1 MSEKHFQ
8 GIGISGGVAIG
19 PAFVLKSPD
28 PVVWMH
34 RIPKESIDDELDRFR
49 KSIEATRVGLLKL
62 KEEIGRKMGTE
73 HAYIFDAHLLMLD
86 DPILVDGVE
95 SRVRV
100 ERVNV
105 EFALQQI
112 ISELSRTFRSFED
125 SYMRDR
131 GVDVLDV
138 GNRIQVNLLR
148 HAGWPE
154 EQPPEPAI
162 LVAHEVVPSKFA
174 SIDSNLMLGLAM
186 DVGGQTT
193 HTGLLARSLNIPAV
207 VGLRDLSVQVKNH
220 EMLVIDGTEGVV
232 IVNPQTETL
241 QRYRN
246 LKRLFEQQEAELLA
260 TRDLPAVTIDGL
272 EIALGANVETP
283 EELPSVIQHGAK
295 GIGLYRSEFVFLSN
309 PKLLPTE
316 DDHEAMY
323 RRMAE
328 AAGDLF
334 VNIRTLDLGGEKG
347 LESLGMEA
355 EPNPALGLR
364 AIRYSLRE
372 PSLFKTQLRGVL
384 RASATGNLR
393 ILIPMLTGLPE
404 LRRIHELIDKCK
416 RELREEAIPFDEG
429 IQLGAMI
436 EVPSAALIADLL
448 AAESDFISVGTNDL
462 IQYILA
468 IDRANASVAY
478 LYDPFHPAVLRVLAE
493 IPAMVHSRGKKV
505 SMCGEMAADPFV
517 TPLLVGFGYDELSMN
532 AVSIPTVKNVIRN
545 LEAKHCR
552 RIANKVLKMPSAN
565 EIRDFLAQ
573 TFEKHYPTLFKC
585 ELPEAGVEKEK
596 RVEG

>member
-1 MSEKHFQ
+1 MSEKQFQ

-19 PAFVLKSPD
+19 PAFILDSAD

-34 RIPKESIDDELDRFR
+34 RVPEEMIEDELQRFR
-49 KSIEATRVGLLKL
+49 TAKDATRNGLLSL
-62 KEEIGRKMGTE
+62 KEEIGKKMGTE

-86 DPILVDGVE
+86 DPILVEGVE
-95 SRVRV
+95 KKVR
-100 ERVNV
+100 EDRVNV

-125 SYMRDR
+125 IYMRER

-138 GNRIQVNLLR
+138 SNRIQRNLCR
-148 HAGWPE
+148 PTGRTE
-154 EQPPEPAI
+154 EQPEEPGI

-174 SIDSNLMLGLAM
+174 SIDSKLLLGMAM

-193 HTGLLARSLNIPAV
+193 HTGLLARSLNLPAV
-207 VGLRDLSVQVKNH
+207 VGLRDLSVQVKKG
-220 EMLVIDGTEGVV
+220 ETIIVDGSEGLVIVD
-232 IVNPQTETL
+232 PKPETL

-246 LKRLFEQQEAELLA
+246 IKQLFEQQEAELLA
-260 TRDLPAVTIDGL
+260 IRDLSASTTDGID
-272 EIALGANVETP
+272 IALTANIEMP
-283 EELPSVIQHGAK
+283 EELHSAIQHGAM

-316 DDHEAMY
+316 DDHESTY
-323 RRMAE
+323 RTIAE
-328 AAGDLF
+328 AAGKLF

-347 LESLGMEA
+347 LESLGMVE

-364 AIRYSLRE
+364 AVRYSLRE
-372 PSLFKTQLRGVL
+372 PSLFKTQVRGIL
-384 RASATGNLR
+384 RASTAGKLR

-404 LRRIHELIDKCK
+404 LRRVKEIVEKCK
-416 RELREEAIPFDEG
+416 RELREDAIPFDEN
-429 IQLGAMI
+429 IKLGAMI

-448 AAESDFISVGTNDL
+448 AAESDFVSVGTNDL

-468 IDRANASVAY
+468 IDRSNASVAY

-493 IPAMVHSRGKKV
+493 IPDKVHSQGKQV

-532 AVSIPTVKNVIRN
+532 AVSIPTVKKVIRSVDV
-545 LEAKHCR
+545 AHCR
-552 RIANKVLKMPSAN
+552 EIAAKTLNLSSAEEVRI
-565 EIRDFLAQ
+565 FLAESI
-573 TFEKHYPTLFKC
+573 EKHYPSLFKC
-585 ELPEAGVEKEK
+585 ALPEG
-596 RVEG
+596 G

>member
-1 MSEKHFQ
+1 MSEKQFQ
-8 GIGISGGVAIG
+8 GIGISGGIAIG
-19 PAFVLKSPD
+19 PAYVLESAD

-34 RIPKESIDDELDRFR
+34 RVPEGMIEDELQRFSDA
-49 KSIEATRVGLLKL
+49 KDATRNSLLSL
-62 KEEIGRKMGTE
+62 KGEIGRKMGTE

-86 DPILVDGVE
+86 DPILVKGVE
-95 SRVRV
+95 KKVR
-100 ERVNV
+100 EDRVNV

-138 GNRIQVNLLR
+138 GNRIQRNLCR
-148 HAGWPE
+148 PAVYPE
-154 EQPPEPAI
+154 ELPKEPSI

-174 SIDSNLMLGLAM
+174 AIDSTMLLGMGM

-193 HTGLLARSLNIPAV
+193 HTGLLARSLNLPAV
-207 VGLRDLSVQVKNH
+207 VGLRDLSVQVKRG
-220 EMLVIDGTEGVV
+220 ETIIIDGSEGLV
-232 IVNPQTETL
+232 IVNPKQETL

-246 LKRLFEQQEAELLA
+246 IKQLFEQQQADLLA
-260 TRDLPAVTIDGL
+260 TREISASTADGVD
-272 EIALGANVETP
+272 IAMTANVEMP
-283 EELPSVIQHGAK
+283 EELRSAIQHGAT

-316 DDHEAMY
+316 DDHESMY
-323 RRMAE
+323 RTIAE

-334 VNIRTLDLGGEKG
+334 VNVRTLDLGGEKG
-347 LESLGMEA
+347 LASLGMED

-364 AIRYSLRE
+364 AVRYSLRE
-372 PSLFKTQLRGVL
+372 PSLFKTQVRGIL
-384 RASATGNLR
+384 RASTAGNLR
-393 ILIPMLTGLPE
+393 ILIPMLTGVPE
-404 LRRIHELIDKCK
+404 LRRVKEIVEKCK
-416 RELREEAIPFDEG
+416 RELREDGIPFDEN
-429 IQLGAMI
+429 IKLGAMI

-448 AAESDFISVGTNDL
+448 AAESDFVSVGTNDL

-468 IDRANASVAY
+468 IDRSNASVAY

-493 IPAMVHSRGKKV
+493 IPDKVHSQGKQV

-532 AVSIPTVKNVIRN
+532 AASIPTVKNVI
-545 LEAKHCR
+545 LSIEAEHCR
-552 RIANKVLKMPSAN
+552 EIAEKTLNLSSADDVR
-565 EIRDFLAQ
+565 EFLAASM
-573 TFEKHYPTLFKC
+573 EKYYPSLFKC
-585 ELPEAGVEKEK
+585 DLPNGEEEN
-596 RVEG
+596 E